1 MRFILRMAVVTVGL
15 AVSSSAQTPSVK
27 LPDTAPGRL
36 MTEWLAMCQAPN
48 VEQMKKWSAAHYSE
62 QVFKFM
68 PANKLAESDIK
79 DCSES
84 GGYRAVEVAD
94 SKPERIKV
102 LVVSNKTDSW
112 FNFNLILDKEK
123 QEKIEDFGAAP
134 ASPPE
139 TALPKDLSDA
149 ALISVIGAYADRMEK
164 GDHFSGILMV
174 ARDGKP

>member
-1 MRFILRMAVVTVGL
+1 MRVVEAAAITVVLLGAL
-15 AVSSSAQTPSVK
+15 SAQTPSVK

-36 MTEWLAMCQAPN
+36 LTEWLAMCQAPN
-48 VEQMKKWSAAHYSE
+48 VDQIKKWSAEHYSE

-68 PANKLAESDIK
+68 PADKLAENDIK

-84 GGYRAVEVAD
+84 GGYRAVDVAD

-123 QEKIEDFGAAP
+123 HEKIEDFGAAP
-134 ASPPE
+134 A
-139 TALPKDLSDA
+139 
-149 ALISVIGAYADRMEK
+149 
-164 GDHFSGILMV
+164 
-174 ARDGKP
+174 